1 MAKFR
6 FQDLKIWQLAIQIAY
21 ELFDIADE
29 LDHLCRQITNFQ
41 NSLN

>member
-1 MAKFR
+1 MRNLITKDSLDKF
-6 FQDLKIWQLAIQIAY
+6 L
-21 ELFDIADE
+21 DE